1 MSFQEEINE
10 SGSENSTDSSTS
22 SESDDYFDLQ
32 TAKAT
37 NLTKLLSENVHSLSK
52 MVEKIGFPQDTQRFR
67 VNLNSLRSQTRLLS
81 KKTIKCIQNLREI
94 AELGTDHAK
103 CEKLNNYFN
112 VLFNRFKSLDE
123 LSIKKQ
129 KEYVPTEKE
138 KNEKYYEK
146 EQKISLI
153 DDQKDR
159 KKMEIFYQE
168 QEILMKNEI
177 IKETTEGIL
186 TIETELNDVNEMF
199 KNMAK
204 IVNDQKDDINQLQQ
218 NVVETNQSII
228 EGNVD
233 LEEAAEMDNQSRPL
247 RKIFLASEQNSMYKS
262 QSLTTKILSYRV
274 NFIFILIIF
283 VIVFSISSLITKTS
297 KTTNN
302 SDLPEIVEL
311 TNILNSIDQKQLNSL
326 IRLTDKLSE
335 INSDKIDSFL
345 DETKENLVSKKI
357 KILKTKEIVPIDKE
371 IKFEIPK
378 ILFQTYYAKSKIPQK
393 VYENIAKYAPGY
405 KHVIYDDEEGL
416 AFLEKHF
423 DKNVVQAYRKLNM
436 GAHKAD
442 LLRYAFLYINGGVYL
457 DIKTELVEPISETLG
472 QNSILTGLSIFDGT
486 FMTGFI
492 ATYEKNQLFYDLVE
506 YIGNL
511 QLPLNDYLHLVSIFY
526 QKTNCLVKDNI
537 IQIGKIE
544 NPYYPKSPYYFYKEK
559 CTSSEN
565 DCYDGLDRYGR
576 CCWFIDEFG
585 KNRIKVRYADY
596 PWK

>member
-247 RKIFLASEQNSMYKS
+247 RKIFLAS
-262 QSLTTKILSYRV
+262 
-274 NFIFILIIF
+274 
-283 VIVFSISSLITKTS
+283 TS
-297 KTTNN
+297 NN

-405 KHVIYDDEEGL
+405 KHVIYDDDEGL